1 MSNMIRVCH
10 SFNSCMHSTS
20 KFSTRRVCLTNL
32 GFLVDVVFVL
42 FCFFFFFGRLVWK
55 KIFPNFVFGKI
66 RHPSLY
72 QRVFA
77 YFSKQPASRKT
88 PKRKSALA

>member
-20 KFSTRRVCLTNL
+20 KFSTREVCLTNL

-42 FCFFFFFGRLVWK
+42 FGFFFFFG
-55 KIFPNFVFGKI
+55 
-66 RHPSLY
+66 
-72 QRVFA
+72 A
-77 YFSKQPASRKT
+77 
-88 PKRKSALA
+88 

>member
-20 KFSTRRVCLTNL
+20 KFSTRKVCLTNL

-42 FCFFFFFGRLVWK
+42 FCFFFFFLAL
-55 KIFPNFVFGKI
+55 
-66 RHPSLY
+66 SLEEN
-72 QRVFA
+72 
-77 YFSKQPASRKT
+77 FSKLCFWKNKASIFV
-88 PKRKSALA
+88 PKSVCLFF